1 MGAGEKP
8 VIRMFRRLNVP
19 ATESQLGLALVVASV
34 TMGLM
39 LCAIV
44 WQSNIIGNQRDV
56 IQWLWSTK
64 FGG

>member
-1 MGAGEKP
+1 
-8 VIRMFRRLNVP
+8 MFRRLKVP

>member
-1 MGAGEKP
+1 M
-8 VIRMFRRLNVP
+8 IRLFRRLNVP
-19 ATESQLGLALVVASV
+19 ATESQLGLALVVAAV

-39 LCAIV
+39 LCALV

-56 IQWLWSTK
+56 IQWMLSAK